1 MGDKVVNWLGTTNL
15 NILRRRSPVGQLVLL
30 CLSVELIFFASFSSV
45 QLPTA
50 TGGNISNFSQFAAQQ
65 TVALM
70 PPRFQ
75 EKVLA
80 VCPRLAEPA
89 GEVRYSPYVPLA
101 PLAVLLGYAM
111 GIPLGF
117 VACAVFILTGLIADL
132 TGILPFAGGGGVDYY
147 AQPTFG
153 YLIGL
158 TLAAWFAGRITLS
171 GNAFWRRLAAI
182 AGGLAIVHVSG
193 LVYLFGR
200 YVLIMLFEGERAA
213 AVWQPWVFEQV
224 RNLSGYAL
232 PYDIFFTLALIGIG
246 SPIRWLADTLTS
258 PDIALRPKATWK
270 HKFEE
275 VL

>member
-1 MGDKVVNWLGTTNL
+1 MVNWLGTNNL
-15 NILRRRSPVGQLVLL
+15 NLLRRRSKVGQLVIL
-30 CLSVELIFFASFSSV
+30 CLAVELLFFASFSSV

-50 TGGNISNFSQFAAQQ
+50 TGGNIANFSQFAAQQ

-70 PPRFQ
+70 PVRYR
-75 EKVLA
+75 EKVMAFL
-80 VCPRLAEPA
+80 PGLNEPA
-89 GEVRYSPYVPLA
+89 AEVRYGPYVPLA

-117 VACAVFILTGLIADL
+117 TACAVFIIMGLVGDV

-153 YLIGL
+153 YLLGL
-158 TLAAWFAGRITLS
+158 VLASWFAGRITLVN
-171 GNAFWRRLAAI
+171 NAMWRRLAAV
-182 AGGLAIVHVSG
+182 AGGLAIVHISG
-193 LVYLFGR
+193 LLYLFGR
-200 YVLIMLFEGERAA
+200 YVLILLFEGERSAA
-213 AVWQPWVFEQV
+213 IWQPWIFEQV

-246 SPIRWLADTLTS
+246 SPIRWLVDTLTS
-258 PDIALRPKATWK
+258 PDIALRPKSTWK